1 MKVWQLAYPHN
12 LQHVT
17 APDLKTTAG
26 TVKVKITKALLC
38 ESDVAVYSGALK
50 VKHPFV
56 PGRFAIGQV
65 TEAGEGSLKRVI
77 EYIFRVLP
85 KTKTPPTAC
94 VSQAKRRTGFS
105 VIFAWLARTTY
116 IPSPPPFPTNRLS

>member
-26 TVKVKITKALLC
+26 MVKVKITKALLC

-50 VKHPFV
+50 VKYPFV

-65 TEAGEGSLKRVI
+65 TEAGEGSFV
-77 EYIFRVLP
+77 FAPHSVQNVAPSGSSLP
-85 KTKTPPTAC
+85 QC
-94 VSQAKRRTGFS
+94 VQN
-105 VIFAWLARTTY
+105 FAITFTSY
-116 IPSPPPFPTNRLS
+116 V